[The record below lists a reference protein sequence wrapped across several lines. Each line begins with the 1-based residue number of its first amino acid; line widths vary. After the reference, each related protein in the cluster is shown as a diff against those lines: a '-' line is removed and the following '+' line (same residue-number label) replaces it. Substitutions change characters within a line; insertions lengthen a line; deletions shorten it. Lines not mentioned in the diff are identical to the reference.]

1 MDNQQL
7 AEFIDQQRWL
17 MNNGLI
23 SDSVKNQLFF
33 CGSIVHKDVQAVELE
48 IRPESRLVEYKIY
61 VNKDLIS
68 KIAKYKAL
76 STSTSLFG
84 LWRFKRLL
92 KQEGSLEFQSVLN
105 KFVIDFCGASWRA
118 TVEVLDFA
126 NYIDGLGEQGENS
139 GSRSADKLPD

>member
-1 MDNQQL
+1 
-7 AEFIDQQRWL
+7 

-68 KIAKYKAL
+68 KIEKYKKL

-92 KQEGSLEFQSVLN
+92 KQEGSLEFQAVLN
-105 KFVIDFCGASWRA
+105 KFVIDFCGVSWRA

-126 NYIDGLGEQGENS
+126 SYIDGLGEQSGDS
-139 GSRSADKLPD
+139 GSQTADKLPD

>member
-48 IRPESRLVEYKIY
+48 VRPESRLVEYKIY

-68 KIAKYKAL
+68 KIEKYKKL

-92 KQEGSLEFQSVLN
+92 KQEGSLEFQAVLN
-105 KFVIDFCGASWRA
+105 KFVIDFCGGSWKA

-126 NYIDGLGEQGENS
+126 NYIDGLGEQGEDS
-139 GSRSADKLPD
+139 GSQSADKLPD

>member
-1 MDNQQL
+1 MDTQQL

-68 KIAKYKAL
+68 KIEKYKKL

-92 KQEGSLEFQSVLN
+92 KQEGSLEFEAVLN
-105 KFVIDFCGASWRA
+105 KFVIDFCGASWKA

-126 NYIDGLGEQGENS
+126 NYIDGLGEQGGDS
-139 GSRSADKLPD
+139 GSQTVDKLPD